1 MAEDTLAFVMEANLE
16 DRLNISTRMNP
27 TSHDEYRYS
36 KMESTN
42 FGKNRYRKMEPT
54 NHDEYRYSKM

>member
-36 KMESTN
+36 KIESTN
-42 FGKNRYRKMEPT
+42 LGKNRKMEPT
-54 NHDEYRYSKM
+54 KKDEYRYSKM